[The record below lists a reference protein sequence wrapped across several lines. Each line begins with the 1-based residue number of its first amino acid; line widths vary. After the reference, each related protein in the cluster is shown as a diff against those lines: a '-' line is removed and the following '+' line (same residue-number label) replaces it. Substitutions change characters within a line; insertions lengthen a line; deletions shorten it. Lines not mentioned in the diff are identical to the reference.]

1 MPTLPSL
8 LKKFQ
13 QLTREQSDLEVQ
25 IAEVHRQILDAGT
38 TTPRAK
44 RPRASREEIV
54 EVVQATVK
62 VLRDAGQP
70 LPRRE
75 IAARLGITPWAT
87 AYRLQK
93 AIKIGFVRK
102 THYGRYECADATAA
116 ALK

>member
-1 MPTLPSL
+1 MASLHSL

-13 QLTREQSDLEVQ
+13 QLTRQQSELEIE
-25 IAEVHRQILDAGT
+25 IAEVQRQILAAGAT
-38 TTPRAK
+38 APRQR

-93 AIKIGFVRK
+93 AIKIGFVKK
-102 THYGRYECADATAA
+102 TQYGRYECTDATMA